1 MIKLRIDINAGKISE
16 TEGHNIMILT
26 LSHELTHYAENFVH
40 KEYADLQEFVFDV
53 LSKNT
58 GKDIKE
64 LIAEETEH
72 QRRQNREHG
81 TNIEVTESRA
91 KSELVARGCELVLTD
106 AETIRELAERNRGL
120 FGKIKAKIIEFTD
133 SIINA
138 CKEILGKDGNIKND
152 VISKEAM
159 QMKEYAEKLRTLWNE
174 AVGAAGESNA
184 VKSEKNSVS
193 GGVREMI
200 RYDSD
205 NNPFVEIDKDIFK
218 GVTNKKE
225 RIKLVKE
232 AIRDSFSTGIEIDE
246 GNVWSSG
253 KTRKEFTDSK
263 YSNWLKRKH
272 KIIYTRKLRMAGNAD
287 EIVKSVKKYSYET
300 PLHPRKDNLIGFY
313 RGDTKIRIGKF
324 DYTADVI
331 LALDSSNKMYFY
343 DIINIENTKIEE
355 PTEPGSQMNENNKR
369 LVNSS
374 INSISRNSE
383 NDNNILK
390 QDRNTDVI
398 KKAAN
403 KLGVSER
410 FLESNLEG
418 RSRESAV
425 QYLRYNNQVKN
436 SFISEKEL
444 EVIPVLKEPTS
455 SYGMSDNI
463 KEFVRDNNIS
473 YKTLS
478 ENSRLREEYAKLI
491 EYSKDGLGKKFLER
505 RAQDKAQDYKKEIDE
520 WYNNTTKEQRL
531 KSLGRFL
538 IERTSDVLKSINVK
552 DYNIYFGKSKIQ
564 KILNKHQDMD
574 IEFIKQVPE
583 ILEKPI
589 IIMDSVTRSDSLVI
603 LGNLISKEGEPVIV
617 SLLVDPKNKSGIIQD
632 FGIITSAYGKNLNNL
647 QKLINNS
654 NIRYIEPDKKRTN
667 KWLSVLRLQLPSSTT
682 KYGSV
687 NKITNAYQNVN
698 DFAFMDKKGALV
710 VANAKNNPDKTSV
723 NAPLKDSFNESIF
736 QNSEK
741 GNDILKQDS
750 NILYS
755 YGGRNSNNVDLRELQ
770 RTNEMEKEG
779 ESFEDIFKKTGWFRG
794 IDNIWK
800 YEIDDSK
807 MTFNRRGH
815 LSLKDNQDYRRYEEL
830 SEQVDK
836 ILNKQWEGLNALYAI
851 MIICQ

>member
-1 MIKLRIDINAGKISE
+1 MIKLRIDINAGKVSE

-26 LSHELTHYAENFVH
+26 LSHELTHYAENFAH
-40 KEYADLQEFVFDV
+40 KEYADLQEFVFDA
-53 LSKNT
+53 LLKST

-64 LIAEETEH
+64 LIAEEMEH

-174 AVGAAGESNA
+174 AVGAAGVSNA

-205 NNPFVEIDKDIFK
+205 NTPFVEIDKDIFK

-383 NDNNILK
+383 NDNSI
-390 QDRNTDVI
+390 I
-398 KKAAN
+398 K
-403 KLGVSER
+403 
-410 FLESNLEG
+410 
-418 RSRESAV
+418 
-425 QYLRYNNQVKN
+425 LRIDINAGK
-436 SFISEKEL
+436 ISETEGHNIMILTLSHELTHYAENFAHKEYADLQEFVFDALLKSTGKDIKEL
-444 EVIPVLKEPTS
+444 IAEEMEHQRRQNREHGTNIEVTESRAKSELVARGCELVLTDAETIRELAERNRGLFGKIKAKIIEFTDSIINACKEIL
-455 SYGMSDNI
+455 GKDGNI
-463 KEFVRDNNIS
+463 KN
-473 YKTLS
+473 
-478 ENSRLREEYAKLI
+478 
-491 EYSKDGLGKKFLER
+491 
-505 RAQDKAQDYKKEIDE
+505 
-520 WYNNTTKEQRL
+520 
-531 KSLGRFL
+531 
-538 IERTSDVLKSINVK
+538 DV
-552 DYNIYFGKSKIQ
+552 
-564 KILNKHQDMD
+564 
-574 IEFIKQVPE
+574 
-583 ILEKPI
+583 
-589 IIMDSVTRSDSLVI
+589 
-603 LGNLISKEGEPVIV
+603 ISKEAMQMKEYAEKLRTLWNEAVGAAGV
-617 SLLVDPKNKSGIIQD
+617 SNAVKSEKNSVSG
-632 FGIITSAYGKNLNNL
+632 GVREM
-647 QKLINNS
+647 
-654 NIRYIEPDKKRTN
+654 IRY
-667 KWLSVLRLQLPSSTT
+667 
-682 KYGSV
+682 
-687 NKITNAYQNVN
+687 
-698 DFAFMDKKGALV
+698 
-710 VANAKNNPDKTSV
+710 
-723 NAPLKDSFNESIF
+723 DSDNTPFVEI
-736 QNSEK
+736 
-741 GNDILKQDS
+741 DS
-750 NILYS
+750 NILDGIS
-755 YGGRNSNNVDLRELQ
+755 EEQWNKKVKEVLKKKFSNGIKVGNNTIFMDAKGRNEFVFS
-770 RTNEMEKEG
+770 
-779 ESFEDIFKKTGWFRG
+779 
-794 IDNIWK
+794 
-800 YEIDDSK
+800 
-807 MTFNRRGH
+807 
-815 LSLKDNQDYRRYEEL
+815 RYT
-830 SEQVDK
+830 QK
-836 ILNKQWEGLNALYAI
+836 I
-851 MIICQ
+851 

>member
-26 LSHELTHYAENFVH
+26 LSHELTHYAENFAH

-64 LIAEETEH
+64 LIAEEMEH

-138 CKEILGKDGNIKND
+138 CKEILGKDGNIKNN

-205 NNPFVEIDKDIFK
+205 NTPFVEIDKDIFK

-425 QYLRYNNQVKN
+425 QYLRNNNQVKN
-436 SFISEKEL
+436 SFISEKGL
-444 EVIPVLKEPTS
+444 EVTPVLKEPTS

-491 EYSKDGLGKKFLER
+491 EHSKDGSGKKFLVR
-505 RAQDKAQDYKKEIDE
+505 RAQDKAQ
-520 WYNNTTKEQRL
+520 
-531 KSLGRFL
+531 
-538 IERTSDVLKSINVK
+538 
-552 DYNIYFGKSKIQ
+552 
-564 KILNKHQDMD
+564 
-574 IEFIKQVPE
+574 EFIEDINEAMSGDTEAKEKISRE
-583 ILEKPI
+583 IELAKDE
-589 IIMDSVTRSDSLVI
+589 
-603 LGNLISKEGEPVIV
+603 
-617 SLLVDPKNKSGIIQD
+617 
-632 FGIITSAYGKNLNNL
+632 A
-647 QKLINNS
+647 
-654 NIRYIEPDKKRTN
+654 
-667 KWLSVLRLQLPSSTT
+667 
-682 KYGSV
+682 
-687 NKITNAYQNVN
+687 NAY
-698 DFAFMDKKGALV
+698 DDGM
-710 VANAKNNPDKTSV
+710 S
-723 NAPLKDSFNESIF
+723 
-736 QNSEK
+736 
-741 GNDILKQDS
+741 
-750 NILYS
+750 
-755 YGGRNSNNVDLRELQ
+755 
-770 RTNEMEKEG
+770 MERG
-779 ESFEDIFKKTGWFRG
+779 E
-794 IDNIWK
+794 
-800 YEIDDSK
+800 
-807 MTFNRRGH
+807 
-815 LSLKDNQDYRRYEEL
+815 
-830 SEQVDK
+830 
-836 ILNKQWEGLNALYAI
+836 
-851 MIICQ
+851 

>member
-1 MIKLRIDINAGKISE
+1 MIKLRIDINAGKVSE

-26 LSHELTHYAENFVH
+26 LSHELTHYAENFAH
-40 KEYADLQEFVFDV
+40 KEYADLQEFVFDA
-53 LSKNT
+53 LSKST

-64 LIAEETEH
+64 LIAEEMEH

-174 AVGAAGESNA
+174 AVGAAGVSNA

-205 NNPFVEIDKDIFK
+205 NTPFVEIDKDIFK

-383 NDNNILK
+383 NDNSI
-390 QDRNTDVI
+390 I
-398 KKAAN
+398 K
-403 KLGVSER
+403 
-410 FLESNLEG
+410 
-418 RSRESAV
+418 
-425 QYLRYNNQVKN
+425 LRIDINAGK
-436 SFISEKEL
+436 ISETEGHNIMILTLSHELTHYAENFAHKEYADLQEFVFDALSKSTGKDIKEL
-444 EVIPVLKEPTS
+444 IAEEMEHQRRQNREHGTNIEVTESRAKSELVARGCELVLTDAETIRELAERNRGLFGKIKAKIIEFTDSIINACKEIL
-455 SYGMSDNI
+455 GKDGNI
-463 KEFVRDNNIS
+463 KN
-473 YKTLS
+473 
-478 ENSRLREEYAKLI
+478 
-491 EYSKDGLGKKFLER
+491 
-505 RAQDKAQDYKKEIDE
+505 
-520 WYNNTTKEQRL
+520 
-531 KSLGRFL
+531 
-538 IERTSDVLKSINVK
+538 DV
-552 DYNIYFGKSKIQ
+552 
-564 KILNKHQDMD
+564 
-574 IEFIKQVPE
+574 
-583 ILEKPI
+583 
-589 IIMDSVTRSDSLVI
+589 
-603 LGNLISKEGEPVIV
+603 ISKEAMQMKEYAEKLRTLWNEAVGAAGV
-617 SLLVDPKNKSGIIQD
+617 SNAVKSEKNSVSG
-632 FGIITSAYGKNLNNL
+632 GVREM
-647 QKLINNS
+647 
-654 NIRYIEPDKKRTN
+654 IRY
-667 KWLSVLRLQLPSSTT
+667 
-682 KYGSV
+682 
-687 NKITNAYQNVN
+687 
-698 DFAFMDKKGALV
+698 
-710 VANAKNNPDKTSV
+710 
-723 NAPLKDSFNESIF
+723 DSDNTPFVEI
-736 QNSEK
+736 
-741 GNDILKQDS
+741 DS
-750 NILYS
+750 NILDGIS
-755 YGGRNSNNVDLRELQ
+755 EEQWNKKVKEVLKKKFSNGIKVGNNTIFMDAKGRNEFVFS
-770 RTNEMEKEG
+770 
-779 ESFEDIFKKTGWFRG
+779 
-794 IDNIWK
+794 
-800 YEIDDSK
+800 
-807 MTFNRRGH
+807 
-815 LSLKDNQDYRRYEEL
+815 RYT
-830 SEQVDK
+830 QK
-836 ILNKQWEGLNALYAI
+836 I
-851 MIICQ
+851 

>member
-647 QKLINNS
+647 QKLINN
-654 NIRYIEPDKKRTN
+654 
-667 KWLSVLRLQLPSSTT
+667 
-682 KYGSV
+682 
-687 NKITNAYQNVN
+687 
-698 DFAFMDKKGALV
+698 
-710 VANAKNNPDKTSV
+710 
-723 NAPLKDSFNESIF
+723 
-736 QNSEK
+736 
-741 GNDILKQDS
+741 
-750 NILYS
+750 
-755 YGGRNSNNVDLRELQ
+755 
-770 RTNEMEKEG
+770 
-779 ESFEDIFKKTGWFRG
+779 
-794 IDNIWK
+794 
-800 YEIDDSK
+800 
-807 MTFNRRGH
+807 
-815 LSLKDNQDYRRYEEL
+815 
-830 SEQVDK
+830 
-836 ILNKQWEGLNALYAI
+836 
-851 MIICQ
+851 

>member
-26 LSHELTHYAENFVH
+26 LSHELTHYAENFAH
-40 KEYADLQEFVFDV
+40 KEYADLQEFVFDA
-53 LSKNT
+53 LSKST

-64 LIAEETEH
+64 LIAEEMEH

-138 CKEILGKDGNIKND
+138 CKEILGKDGNIKNN

-425 QYLRYNNQVKN
+425 QYLRNNNQVKN
-436 SFISEKEL
+436 SFISEKGL
-444 EVIPVLKEPTS
+444 EVTPVLKEPTS

-491 EYSKDGLGKKFLER
+491 EHSKDGLGKKFLER

-538 IERTSDVLKSINVK
+538 IGRTSDVLKSINVK

-574 IEFIKQVPE
+574 IGFIKQVPE

-632 FGIITSAYGKNLNNL
+632 FGIITSAYGKKLNNL
-647 QKLINNS
+647 QN
-654 NIRYIEPDKKRTN
+654 
-667 KWLSVLRLQLPSSTT
+667 
-682 KYGSV
+682 
-687 NKITNAYQNVN
+687 
-698 DFAFMDKKGALV
+698 
-710 VANAKNNPDKTSV
+710 
-723 NAPLKDSFNESIF
+723 
-736 QNSEK
+736 
-741 GNDILKQDS
+741 
-750 NILYS
+750 
-755 YGGRNSNNVDLRELQ
+755 
-770 RTNEMEKEG
+770 
-779 ESFEDIFKKTGWFRG
+779 
-794 IDNIWK
+794 
-800 YEIDDSK
+800 
-807 MTFNRRGH
+807 
-815 LSLKDNQDYRRYEEL
+815 
-830 SEQVDK
+830 
-836 ILNKQWEGLNALYAI
+836 
-851 MIICQ
+851 

>member
-26 LSHELTHYAENFVH
+26 LSHELTHYAENFAH
-40 KEYADLQEFVFDV
+40 KEYADLQEFVFDA
-53 LSKNT
+53 LSKST

-64 LIAEETEH
+64 FIAEEMEH

-91 KSELVARGCELVLTD
+91 KSELVARGCELILTD

-138 CKEILGKDGNIKND
+138 CKEILGKDGNIKNN

-425 QYLRYNNQVKN
+425 QYLRNNNQVKN
-436 SFISEKEL
+436 SFISEKGL
-444 EVIPVLKEPTS
+444 EVTPVLKEPTS

-491 EYSKDGLGKKFLER
+491 EHSKDGLGKKFLER

-520 WYNNTTKEQRL
+520 WYNNTNKEQRL

-538 IERTSDVLKSINVK
+538 IGRTSDVLKSINVK

-564 KILNKHQDMD
+564 KILNKHQDLD
-574 IEFIKQVPE
+574 IGFIKQVPE

-589 IIMDSVTRSDSLVI
+589 VIMDSVTRSDSLVI
-603 LGNLISKEGEPVIV
+603 LGDLISKEGEPVIV
-617 SLLVDPKNKSGIIQD
+617 SLLVDPKNKSGIIED

-654 NIRYIEPDKKRTN
+654 NIRYIEPDKKEPIN
-667 KWLSVLRLQLPSSTT
+667 GCQYSGSNCHHLQPNMVL
-682 KYGSV
+682 
-687 NKITNAYQNVN
+687 
-698 DFAFMDKKGALV
+698 
-710 VANAKNNPDKTSV
+710 
-723 NAPLKDSFNESIF
+723 
-736 QNSEK
+736 
-741 GNDILKQDS
+741 
-750 NILYS
+750 
-755 YGGRNSNNVDLRELQ
+755 
-770 RTNEMEKEG
+770 
-779 ESFEDIFKKTGWFRG
+779 
-794 IDNIWK
+794 
-800 YEIDDSK
+800 
-807 MTFNRRGH
+807 
-815 LSLKDNQDYRRYEEL
+815 
-830 SEQVDK
+830 
-836 ILNKQWEGLNALYAI
+836 
-851 MIICQ
+851 